1 MFVSWHFDESFRTDL
16 NKLKRSAGTFILF
29 FPRPGVNVLPTSYF
43 FSQIT
48 RANGKPE
55 GNGFPPSGEVLLHS
69 TERTKSSWQ
78 LFTLV
83 GECQPNDPAASKSS
97 TFGSKSNSHNNN
109 NNRPTEDKFYRL
121 QLFFFFLNRRKKK
134 MDPAGSFKIN
144 NPFWRLTISRELMED
159 KISFKSLWVTFWPL
173 SFSSQSPGTGKKKE
187 TNKHVKRLI
196 NVWKRLPR
204 ATITIKKGGD

>member
-1 MFVSWHFDESFRTDL
+1 MNRSGPTWTNWNDRLELLFYFFPAQALMSFRPHISFHRLQERMESRRETVSPPRAKCSCTQL
-16 NKLKRSAGTFILF
+16 NGRRVHGNFSRLSA
-29 FPRPGVNVLPTSYF
+29 NA
-43 FSQIT
+43 SQTI
-48 RANGKPE
+48 RRH
-55 GNGFPPSGEVLLHS
+55 L
-69 TERTKSSWQ
+69 
-78 LFTLV
+78 
-83 GECQPNDPAASKSS
+83 
-97 TFGSKSNSHNNN
+97 
-109 NNRPTEDKFYRL
+109 NRPHLAPKVTATTTTTTDRPKISFIDCN
-121 QLFFFFLNRRKKK
+121 FFFFFKIGEKK